1 VGGKGTIVQ
10 ELASWVQSLKNL
22 LNAEYVIQV
31 GYWLMTVIVFTET
44 GLLIGFCL
52 PGDSLLV
59 TAGLFAARGDINIWT
74 VNLLLIPAAILGD
87 TVGYWIGY
95 HSGPRLFRKE
105 KSLFFNPEHLRAA
118 HAFYEHHGGKTIV
131 LARFMPIVRTF
142 APVVAGMGKME
153 YRRFLFYNVF
163 GGLGWVVS
171 MTMAGYLLGQIIPG
185 AIKRLDAIIV
195 IVVFVSIL
203 PGIVA
208 FARNKLKARRE
219 AASIEKDEKD
229 AKTSAPFQPH
239 HMNDKDPKIQK

>member
-1 VGGKGTIVQ
+1 VQ
-10 ELASWVQSLKNL
+10 ELGDWMRTLKNL
-22 LNAEYVIQV
+22 LDAEYVIQA
-31 GYWLMTVIVFTET
+31 GYWLMTLIVFTET

-59 TAGLFAARGDINIWT
+59 TAGLFAARGDLSIWT
-74 VNLLLIPAAILGD
+74 VNLLLIPAAIVGD
-87 TVGYWIGY
+87 TMGYWIGY

-105 KSLFFNPEHLRAA
+105 KSLFFNPAHLRAA
-118 HAFYEHHGGKTIV
+118 QAFYERHGGKTIV

-163 GGLGWVVS
+163 GGFGWVVS
-171 MTMAGYLLGQIIPG
+171 MTMAGYLLGQVFPK

-208 FARNKLKARRE
+208 FVRNKLNGRR
-219 AASIEKDEKD
+219 
-229 AKTSAPFQPH
+229 PP
-239 HMNDKDPKIQK
+239 